1 MEQVETELIKL
12 GVIIITG
19 LLGLLSIYATLFF
32 EKLGAKVKTETSSI
46 KNEDARKLLNDT
58 IDRTQMLVNK
68 NIISANE
75 TIVKE
80 IKSKT
85 EDGILSLEDG
95 KTILLKVKSNI
106 LATLSDSS
114 KEILS
119 ATSGDIDKFIETE
132 IEHQLAII
140 KGKI

>member
-32 EKLGAKVKTETSSI
+32 EKLGTKAKTETSSI

-95 KTILLKVKSNI
+95 KTILLKVKSNV

>member
-32 EKLGAKVKTETSSI
+32 ERLGTKAKTETSSI

-95 KTILLKVKSNI
+95 KTILLKVKSNV